1 MSRNFLAARAG
12 PAEQIETAKKK
23 SYEYPI
29 LLLLLGVF
37 LAFSFYKLTES
48 PKTWYDEG
56 ILTQVAMNIAAEG
69 KYMVQIAPEKFVS
82 AGFVSTGY
90 PVIYPVSLAFRY
102 WGVNLFAARL
112 VMVIYLLL
120 FITLFYIL
128 ARRFYGIGGGILAAS
143 VMASFAPL
151 FGHGRNVLGEIPGLF
166 FLLIVLYQLSKIAQ
180 ENFMA
185 SPYSIAIT
193 GLATGLAVS
202 TKPIFLLLLP
212 ALFTAY
218 LWNWPGGKRSLKQ
231 SAAFFICFL
240 IPVGIWIV
248 TQFGN
253 GDSIAS
259 ILSIYSNPAGYSPA
273 SLLYIIL
280 ENVRRFFTEWQPIY
294 MLVLWGA
301 WAASL
306 VIRRVRGEGPLEI
319 TELTAILFATFVLA
333 AYVRTEGWYR
343 YFFLAEVMAFLY
355 LPRLLHTWAMEL
367 GRWMPS
373 GTKLFHCLTCAFLVL
388 LVLGQAYY
396 LGARSWIAADFTRH
410 RTADLEN
417 YFLNFDKSKSVFI
430 YNVPETALFVN
441 GVSYYQYL
449 EVKPYLVVGQNE
461 TRELDNGR
469 PDFLILSAEGW
480 EKALARFPRYQKL
493 EVIDEYVI
501 AAKKPA

>member
-1 MSRNFLAARAG
+1 MNGDSLAERALS
-12 PAEQIETAKKK
+12 AEQIETYKKK
-23 SYEYPI
+23 KYEYPI
-29 LLLLLGVF
+29 LLLLFGVF

-56 ILTQVAMNIAAEG
+56 ILTQVAINVAAEG
-69 KYMVQIAPEKFVS
+69 KYMIQTAPEKFVS

-90 PVIYPVSLAFRY
+90 PVIYPVGLAFRY
-102 WGVNLFAARL
+102 FGVNLFVARFI
-112 VMVIYLLL
+112 MVIYLLL

-128 ARRFYGIGGGILAAS
+128 ARRFYGIWGGILAAS

-180 ENFMA
+180 RNFIA

-193 GLATGLAVS
+193 GFATGLAVS

-212 ALFTAY
+212 ALFVAY
-218 LWNWPGGKRSLKQ
+218 LWNWPREKRSIKNL
-231 SAAFFICFL
+231 AVFFICFI

-259 ILSIYSNPAGYSPA
+259 ILSIYSNPAGYSST

-280 ENVRRFFTEWQPIY
+280 GNIRRFFTEWGSLY
-294 MLVLWGA
+294 MLVLWGTWVTSLGIR
-301 WAASL
+301 WARGKEPFEIAEL
-306 VIRRVRGEGPLEI
+306 V
-319 TELTAILFATFVLA
+319 AILFATFVLA

-355 LPRLLHTWAMEL
+355 LPRSLHTWVMEL
-367 GRWMPS
+367 GRWIPS
-373 GTKLFHCLTCAFLVL
+373 GTKFLQYATYVFLVL
-388 LVLGQAYY
+388 LVLGQSYY
-396 LGARSWIAADFTRH
+396 LSTRSWIAVDFTRH
-410 RTADLEN
+410 RATGLEN
-417 YFLNFDKSKSVFI
+417 YFLHFDKSKSVFI
-430 YNVPETALFVN
+430 YNVPEVALFAN

-449 EVKPYLVVGQNE
+449 EVKSYLVVGRNE
-461 TRELDNGR
+461 IRELDNGR
-469 PDFLILSAEGW
+469 PDFLILFADGW
-480 EKALARFPRYQKL
+480 EKTLARFPKYQKR